1 MEQEIYYE
9 IYDSLIGKLTIA
21 AEEGALLGILFG
33 GQEDADDENEE
44 AFLMKNRH
52 RMHKRETPLIQKVHS
67 QLGEYFC
74 GRRRKFEI
82 PCKLSGT
89 TFQQK
94 VWKALDNIPY
104 GETRSYR
111 DIAEAVG
118 SPKSCRAVGM
128 ANHHNPI
135 PIIIPCHRVIGANG
149 KIVGYGGGLEIK
161 KTLLDLEAAYK

>member
-1 MEQEIYYE
+1 MEQDIYYE
-9 IYDSLIGKLTIA
+9 MYDSLIGKLIIA
-21 AEEGALLGILFG
+21 VEEEALLGIIFR
-33 GQEDADDENEE
+33 GQEYIKNQENEIL
-44 AFLMKNRH
+44 FQKNRH
-52 RMHKRETPLIQKVHS
+52 RMHRGETPFMQRVHS
-67 QLGEYFC
+67 QLEEYFC

-89 TFQQK
+89 IFQKK

-111 DIAEAVG
+111 DIAEAVD

-128 ANHHNPI
+128 ANHNNPI

-149 KIVGYGGGLEIK
+149 KMVGYGGGLEIK